1 MTTPFLSASSAS
13 ASSNEPLAIGILGD
27 GGVGKTAFA
36 NALRGIPFEPRYR
49 ETGGHHVHTVTIGDK
64 IINLCDTAGQ
74 DKYSELRYNYV
85 GSLDAAI
92 LMFDL
97 MSLTSFKSIAKHWL
111 PFVRERFG
119 DIPVIVVGN
128 KSDCKDRTVAPG
140 DYIEVSSKTKFNIEG
155 PIASI
160 VS

>member
-1 MTTPFLSASSAS
+1 M
-13 ASSNEPLAIGILGD
+13 
-27 GGVGKTAFA
+27 
-36 NALRGIPFEPRYR
+36 
-49 ETGGHHVHTVTIGDK
+49 GDK
-64 IINLCDTAGQ
+64 IINLWDTAGQ

-119 DIPVIVVGN
+119 DIPVVVVGN
-128 KSDCKDRTVAPG
+128 KADCRNENRTVAPG
-140 DYIEVSSKTKFNIEG
+140 DYIEVSSKTKFNIG
-155 PIASI
+155 APIDELTLFAPPI
-160 VS
+160 GGN